1 MNIRAINYI
10 YHLFFS
16 QDVNRNAKEK
26 NKDSLRFKKLL
37 DELMATEYQKVNETD
52 YGDCGYP
59 LVHYERDLYLTFDKI
74 LHDEEMVRLSQMSS
88 GEYVSAVNDYYYNIV
103 VKDFEETYCY

>member
-1 MNIRAINYI
+1 MILTMIKRIINYI
-10 YHLFFS
+10 CHRVLPQTFK
-16 QDVNRNAKEK
+16 NARRIEIL
-26 NKDSLRFKKLL
+26 NG
-37 DELMATEYQKVNETD
+37 LMATEYQKVYETD

-59 LVHYERDLYLTFDKI
+59 LVHYERDLYLTFVKI
-74 LHDEEMVRLSQMSS
+74 LHDEEMFRLSQMSS

>member
-1 MNIRAINYI
+1 MILTMIKRIINYI
-10 YHLFFS
+10 CHIVLPQTFK
-16 QDVNRNAKEK
+16 NARRIEIL
-26 NKDSLRFKKLL
+26 NG
-37 DELMATEYQKVNETD
+37 LMAKEYQKVNETD

-59 LVHYERDLYLTFDKI
+59 LVHYERDLYLTFVKI
-74 LHDEEMVRLSQMSS
+74 LHDEEMFRLSQMSI

>member
-1 MNIRAINYI
+1 MILTMIKRIINYI
-10 YHLFFS
+10 CHIVLPQTFK
-16 QDVNRNAKEK
+16 NARRIEIL
-26 NKDSLRFKKLL
+26 NG
-37 DELMATEYQKVNETD
+37 LMAKEYQKVNETD

-59 LVHYERDLYLTFDKI
+59 LVHYERDLYLTFVKI
-74 LHDEEMVRLSQMSS
+74 LHDEEMFRLSQMSS

>member
-1 MNIRAINYI
+1 MILTMIKRIINYI
-10 YHLFFS
+10 CHIILPQTFK
-16 QDVNRNAKEK
+16 NARRIEIL
-26 NKDSLRFKKLL
+26 NG
-37 DELMATEYQKVNETD
+37 LMATEYQKVNETD

-74 LHDEEMVRLSQMSS
+74 LHDEEMFRLSQMSS

-103 VKDFEETYCY
+103 VKDFE

>member
-1 MNIRAINYI
+1 MIKRTISYI
-10 YHLFFS
+10 CHRVLPQKF
-16 QDVNRNAKEK
+16 K
-26 NKDSLRFKKLL
+26 NPGEIELL
-37 DELMATEYQKVNETD
+37 NGLMAAEYQKVNEVD

-74 LHDEEMVRLSQMSS
+74 LHDEEMFRLSQMSG
-88 GEYVSAVNDYYYNIV
+88 GEYVSAVNYYYYNIV